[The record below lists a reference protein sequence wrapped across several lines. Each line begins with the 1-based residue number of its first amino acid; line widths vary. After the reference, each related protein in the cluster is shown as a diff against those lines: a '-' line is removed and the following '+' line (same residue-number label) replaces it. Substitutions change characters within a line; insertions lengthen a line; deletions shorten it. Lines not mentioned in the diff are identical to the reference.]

1 MEKNK
6 GFTLIELLVTI
17 AILSI
22 VLAGVATIMVTG
34 SKSFAKGNADANM
47 QSQAQLTVNQ
57 IEDMIIDTNGGIDYV
72 DNGSSRECVLY
83 NAFEAEDG
91 SGTSYTKESV
101 KWVGADNRLVYSKW
115 NVNYDLS
122 TGSYVAIE
130 PAVFTDQL
138 LAEDI
143 SDFSIDLSD
152 TRKEYGRNGV
162 ELTVVQSVQITVGC
176 IGNGGQVS
184 YATSPVITLRNRMML
199 SGSLEMI
206 FDNTPVSSD
215 TLKLYI
221 SGSAEGAAARIP
233 IQDRVTEVERSQM
246 YNIYAMINA
255 ENDVNSLVN
264 WTIEEVGNTS
274 TIDEN
279 GLLNVGEAE
288 PNQYLTIVA
297 TYKNNPGKYAKGVV
311 KVAGGNLKSLDAVEI
326 IPMSLAP
333 FNPKYNSIVTTTGYT
348 EEDLATDL
356 EYTWSVSEPS
366 WVSFENGNSTLELA
380 VLQSEATYGKQLTIT
395 LTVRS
400 KSTNTTRSDSV
411 IYNIPLAG
419 DSGDSYL
426 ERGREN
432 SQERYNFTPLNDC
445 WTFEK
450 YEVTFC
456 DEQGNAL
463 PELDSLLQYI
473 YIANPG
479 NSGFGFDIKPGLPA
493 NRDYFVKVTIYNTNW
508 DKSAQYVY
516 NRILYISGVKLRG
529 KNTQLQWQGMGRY
542 AGVDYSM
549 SGYYSVS
556 WQNEKPYTLTVESIE
571 YDAPEGV
578 IVEAKLEASYML
590 GGNDNLVRSEVT
602 LSAPGY
608 ESNADV
614 LNQIRVKSLKVK
626 ISMTDY
632 PDIFC
637 YSTLTFTD

>member
-1 MEKNK
+1 MEKNQ

-22 VLAGVATIMVTG
+22 VLTGVATIMVTG

-47 QSQAQLTVNQ
+47 QSQAQLSVNQ
-57 IEDMIIDTNGGIDYV
+57 MEDMIIDTNGGIDYV
-72 DNGSSRECVLY
+72 DNGGSRECVLY

-91 SGTSYTKESV
+91 SGTSYTKEAV
-101 KWVGADNRLVYSKW
+101 KWVSAEQKLVYSKW

-122 TGSYVAIE
+122 TGSYVVIE
-130 PAVFTDQL
+130 PAVFTEQL

-143 SDFSIDLSD
+143 SDFSVDLSD
-152 TRKEYGRNGV
+152 TRKEYGKNGV
-162 ELTVVQSVQITVGC
+162 ELTIVQSVQITVGY

-184 YATSPVITLRNRMML
+184 YVTSPVITLRNRMMQ
-199 SGSLEMI
+199 SSSPEMI
-206 FDNTPVSSD
+206 FDNTPVIDD

-221 SGSAEGAAARIP
+221 SGAAEGAAARIP

-264 WTIEEVGNTS
+264 WSIEEAGNTS
-274 TIDEN
+274 TIDAN
-279 GLLNVGEAE
+279 GLLNVGESE

-311 KVAGGNLKSLDAVEI
+311 KVAGADKTLDAVEI
-326 IPMSLAP
+326 IPVSLAP
-333 FNPKYNSIVTTTGYT
+333 FKPQYNSLVTTTGYT

-356 EYTWSVSEPS
+356 EYIWSVSESS
-366 WVSFENGNSTLELA
+366 WATFENGKQTVELA
-380 VLQSEATYGKQLTIT
+380 VLQSEETYGKKLTVT

-400 KSTNTTRSDSV
+400 KSSHTSRSDSV

-426 ERGREN
+426 ERGKEN
-432 SQERYNFTPLNDC
+432 SMERYNFTPLNDC
-445 WTFEK
+445 WTFER

-463 PELDSLLQYI
+463 PELDDLLQYI
-473 YIANPG
+473 YIRNPG

-508 DKSAQYVY
+508 NQSEHYVY

-529 KNTQLQWQGMGRY
+529 KNKQVQWKGLGRY
-542 AGVDYSM
+542 TEGVDYAM
-549 SGYYSVS
+549 SGYYSVT
-556 WQNEKPYTLTVESIE
+556 WQSERPYTMTVESIE

-578 IVEAKLEASYML
+578 TVEAKLEASYML
-590 GGNDNLVRSEVT
+590 GEGNLVRSEVT

-608 ESNADV
+608 ESNAAV

-626 ISMTDY
+626 ISMTEY

-637 YSTLTFTD
+637 YSTLTFTE